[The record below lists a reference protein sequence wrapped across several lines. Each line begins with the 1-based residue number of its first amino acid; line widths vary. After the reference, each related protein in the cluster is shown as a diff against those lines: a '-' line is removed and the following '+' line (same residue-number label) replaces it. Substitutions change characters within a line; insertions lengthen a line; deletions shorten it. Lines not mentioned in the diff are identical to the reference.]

1 MTGSKIVGSGS
12 ALPRNVVTNDELAK
26 RVDTSDEWIVE
37 RTGIRQRH
45 IAEPDETTATLAT
58 AAARAAL
65 EDAGLD
71 PADID
76 LIVLATATPD
86 NTFPATATKVQHS
99 LGCTGGPAFDVG
111 AVCSGFLYALTTADS
126 LIATGTARRALVIG
140 AETFSRILD
149 WEDRTTCVLFGDGAG
164 AVVLERQDPDNPA
177 SAGGPGVLASR
188 LHADGDQHD
197 LLYVD
202 GGPSSTQTVGHVR
215 MKGREVFRHAVTN
228 LSTVLGEVLDDADV
242 SADAI
247 DWIVPH
253 QANKRILDATARKLG
268 VADEKVVV
276 TVDIHANTSAASVPL
291 AFDVARKDGRIKPG
305 DLVMFEA
312 MGGGFTWGAS
322 LVRI

>member
-1 MTGSKIVGSGS
+1 MTGSRIVGSGS
-12 ALPRNVVTNDELAK
+12 ALPERIVTNDELAA
-26 RVDTSDEWIVE
+26 RIDTSDEWIIE

-45 IAEPDETTATLAT
+45 IAGEGETTATLAT
-58 AAARAAL
+58 EAARAAL
-65 EDAGLD
+65 DDAGLE
-71 PADID
+71 AGDID

-86 NTFPATATKVQHS
+86 NTFPATATKVQHA
-99 LGCTGGPAFDVG
+99 LGCQKGPAFDVG

-126 LIATGTARRALVIG
+126 LLATGAAKRALVIG

-164 AVVLERQDPDNPA
+164 AVVLEAPDAANPVN
-177 SAGGPGVLASR
+177 AGGPGVLASR
-188 LHADGDQHD
+188 LHSDGSKHD

-202 GGPSSTQTVGHVR
+202 GGPSSTQTVGHLR
-215 MKGREVFRHAVTN
+215 MKGSEVFRHAVVN
-228 LSTVLGEVLDDADV
+228 LANVLRETLEDAQV
-242 SADAI
+242 SADQI

-253 QANKRILDATARKLG
+253 QANKRILDATAKKLG
-268 VADEKVVV
+268 ISDDKVVV
-276 TVDIHANTSAASVPL
+276 TVDKHANTSAASVPL
-291 AFDVARKDGRIKPG
+291 AFDVARQDGRIKSG

>member
-1 MTGSKIVGSGS
+1 MTGSRIVGSGS
-12 ALPRNVVTNDELAK
+12 ALPQRIVTNNELAE
-26 RVDTSDEWIVE
+26 RVDTSDEWIIE

-45 IAEPDETTATLAT
+45 IAGAGETTATLAT

-65 EDAGLD
+65 ADAGLK
-71 PADID
+71 AGDID

-86 NTFPATATKVQHS
+86 NTFPATATKVQHA
-99 LGCTGGPAFDVG
+99 LGCKNGPAFDVG

-126 LIATGTARRALVIG
+126 LLATGSANRALVIG

-164 AVVLERQDPDNPA
+164 AVVLEAPDAANPA
-177 SAGGPGVLASR
+177 KAGGPGVLASR
-188 LHADGDQHD
+188 LHADGAQHD

-202 GGPSSTQTVGHVR
+202 GGPSSTQTVGHLR
-215 MKGREVFRHAVTN
+215 MKGPEVFRHAVVN
-228 LSTVLGEVLDDADV
+228 LSSVLKEVIEDADV
-242 SADAI
+242 SASDI

-268 VADEKVVV
+268 IPDEKVVV
-276 TVDIHANTSAASVPL
+276 TVDKHANTSAASVPL
-291 AFDVARKDGRIKPG
+291 AFDVARKDGRIKAG

-322 LVRI
+322 LVRM